1 MRALIPAACVSLA
14 ALSLSGCGFD
24 NYAKAEKAFMET
36 ADHVPASRLV
46 VDSRNGSIEVVAVAD
61 RTDVS
66 ITGMVYCRGSSQ
78 AEADERLAA
87 TKIRV
92 TREAD
97 QTLVVKP
104 IFPDP
109 VRGGDGAR
117 FVIEVPD
124 ATGAEIDTSNGKV
137 IVRGLAGD
145 LMIDTSNGRVDVSDH
160 DGPAH
165 MDTSNGTVTVTD
177 VRGRV
182 FIDTSNASVRV
193 NGADGP
199 VTVDTSNAS
208 VRVTD
213 ADGPVRVDTSNGSIE
228 VTLAAEHVGPLDLD
242 TSNAS
247 IRVAVGRG
255 FEGRVNFK
263 TSNASISVQDPLG
276 RISSTSLKRS
286 RGNIVV
292 GQGGESSRVDT
303 SNGRIVF
310 EIKG

>member
-1 MRALIPAACVSLA
+1 MRALIPAACISLA
-14 ALSLSGCGFD
+14 ALSLSGCGFGSF
-24 NYAKAEKAFMET
+24 AKAEKTFQAT

-46 VDSRNGSIEVVAVAD
+46 VDSRNGSIEVVAVPG

-66 ITGMVYCRGSSQ
+66 ITGKVYCRGSTQ

-87 TKIRV
+87 TKIQV
-92 TREAD
+92 TWEAD

-109 VRGGDGAR
+109 VRGGDGAT

-124 ATGAEIDTSNGKV
+124 VAGAELNTSNGSV

-145 LMIDTSNGRVDVSDH
+145 LMIDTSNGRVVVSGH

-165 MDTSNGTVTVTD
+165 IDTSNGSVKVTD

-182 FIDTSNASVRV
+182 VINTSNASVRV
-193 NGADGP
+193 EGADGP
-199 VTVDTSNAS
+199 VTVDTSN
-208 VRVTD
+208 
-213 ADGPVRVDTSNGSIE
+213 GSIV
-228 VTLAAEHVGPLDLD
+228 VTLAAEHGGPMNLD

-247 IRVAVGRG
+247 IRIAVGRG
-255 FEGRVNFK
+255 FEGRVSFK
-263 TSNASISVQDPLG
+263 TSNGSISVQDSLG
-276 RISSTSLKRS
+276 RISSTSLKRN
-286 RGNIVV
+286 RGDIVV
-292 GQGGESSRVDT
+292 GEGGEASRVDT